1 MADWEASVKFKAD
14 STEFNSAIKSASAQV
29 REMQSALK
37 LNAEQMK
44 TMGTSADSLTQRE
57 KLLAQEA
64 EALAAKKAALA
75 DKLKLAEECFGA
87 DSTQASSLRTQ
98 LSGLET
104 QSVRVEAEMS
114 DVNAQL
120 QAQREAAAKAE
131 TATEQLSGTI
141 SSQEKELE
149 ELKKQ
154 YVEAVLQYGKNSKE
168 AKSLG
173 SQISSLSG
181 ELKENEKSMSDA
193 EKAAAVLDQTTEEA
207 AAAAKKSA
215 EGWTTFKGVIADLAS
230 EAIQAAI
237 NALRELAS
245 EVMETGIETET
256 AFAKLETISG
266 ADAID
271 DLTDSMRELS
281 TETGVSAA
289 ELADVAYNAISAGSS
304 AEEAADV
311 VEAATKLGVAGFAD
325 TSDALSILSTAMNSY
340 GDEAGTVEEISDSLI
355 QVQNLGVTT
364 IGELA
369 SGMGK
374 AISTAS
380 AYSVNLGNLESAYV
394 SLTKAGISTEE
405 STTYLSSMLNELGDS
420 GSGVSAILQEQTG
433 KSFTELM
440 EDGYSLSDVLGI
452 LYDSVDGDST
462 ALMNLWSSAD
472 AGKASNAIVNQ
483 GLETFN
489 ENLEAITDSA
499 GATESAYETMA
510 DTTET
515 KLAIM
520 EQSFA
525 DLGLS
530 IFEGLEEP
538 LDSAIGFVTDTVI
551 PAIKTL
557 MDNFDTIA
565 PIITAAAAAFVAYKT
580 AMSISSVIETVTKAT
595 QGMSVAQAALNAVMN
610 ANPIA
615 IVVAL
620 LAGLVTAIVTLWNTN
635 EDFRNAVTEI
645 WEGFK
650 STVSGVVDAVTGFFS
665 NLGES
670 AGNLV
675 SSIADGWND
684 LTGKASSIWSGITGT
699 LSGAWDS
706 IKSTASTAVT
716 NVATSVSTKWNAI
729 KSTTSTVFNG
739 VKSVAS
745 TAWSGIKSS
754 VSNTVSSVATSVST
768 KWNAIKSTTS
778 TVFSGVKSAAS
789 TAWSGIKSVISNG
802 ASGALSTVTSKFN
815 SIKSSISGVM
825 DSAKNTVSNAI
836 SKIKSFFNFTWS
848 LPKLKMPHITIKGKF
863 SLSPLSVPSFSI
875 SWYKEGGVLN
885 AATIFG
891 ASGSSLLGGGEAG
904 PEAVAPIDVLQSYVA
919 AAVDRSLSDSLS
931 QVAQAIEALAQRPIY
946 LNVNG
951 KTFAAATAGD
961 FDTALGSR
969 QALSARG
976 LCL

>member
-1 MADWEASVKFKAD
+1 MADREASVKFKAD

-44 TMGTSADSLTQRE
+44 AMGTSADSLTQRE

-64 EALAAKKAALA
+64 EALASKKAALA

-104 QSVRVEAEMS
+104 QSVKVAAEMA

-120 QAQREAAAKAE
+120 QAQWEAEARAE

-141 SSQEKELE
+141 SNQEKELE

-154 YVEAVLQYGKNSKE
+154 YVEAVLQYGDTSDE
-168 AKSLG
+168 AKALAA
-173 SQISSLSG
+173 QITDLSG
-181 ELKENEKSMSDA
+181 ELKENKSTM
-193 EKAAAVLDQTTEEA
+193 AAAEDAADALDQTMGDAGDAVEDAGDAAEE
-207 AAAAKKSA
+207 SS
-215 EGWTTFKGVIADLAS
+215 EGWTTFKGVVADLAS
-230 EAIQAAI
+230 SVIKEAVSALQDLAQAAYDAAVEVDEGYDTIIKKTGATGDALEDLYDVADSVFTSLPVEMSDVGTAVGEVNTRFQATGYEFEFLTTQFLVFAVI
-237 NALRELAS
+237 NDTDVNISIDTVDKIMTQWGLDIDDTSSLLGLLTS
-245 EVMETGIETET
+245 KGQETGISMDSLMSSVSENGSTFKALGLNLEESVELLAQMEANGVDTSTALSGLKKAVTNLTDAGMSEEEALNSVIDSIKNAETET
-256 AFAKLETISG
+256 E
-266 ADAID
+266 
-271 DLTDSMRELS
+271 
-281 TETGVSAA
+281 
-289 ELADVAYNAISAGSS
+289 
-304 AEEAADV
+304 
-311 VEAATKLGVAGFAD
+311 
-325 TSDALSILSTAMNSY
+325 ALSIAQETFGTKGAAEMATAIREGRLDLDDLSVSMDDYA
-340 GDEAGTVEEISDSLI
+340 DTVEDTYNATLSPWDEMT
-355 QVQNLGVTT
+355 VATNNLKVAGADLVTG
-364 IGELA
+364 ILEDLA
-369 SGMGK
+369 PAFEDMVDFMTGT
-374 AISTAS
+374 AIPA
-380 AYSVNLGNLESAYV
+380 VGNLA
-394 SLTKAGISTEE
+394 
-405 STTYLSSMLNELGDS
+405 
-420 GSGVSAILQEQTG
+420 
-433 KSFTELM
+433 
-440 EDGYSLSDVLGI
+440 
-452 LYDSVDGDST
+452 
-462 ALMNLWSSAD
+462 
-472 AGKASNAIVNQ
+472 
-483 GLETFN
+483 
-489 ENLEAITDSA
+489 
-499 GATESAYETMA
+499 
-510 DTTET
+510 
-515 KLAIM
+515 
-520 EQSFA
+520 
-525 DLGLS
+525 
-530 IFEGLEEP
+530 
-538 LDSAIGFVTDTVI
+538 
-551 PAIKTL
+551 
-557 MDNFDTIA
+557 DNFDAIA

-580 AMSISSVIETVTKAT
+580 AMGISSVIETVTKAT

-650 STVSGVVDAVTGFFS
+650 STVSGVVDAVVGFFS

-684 LTGKASSIWSGITGT
+684 LTGKASSIWDGITGI
-699 LSGAWDS
+699 LSNAWGS
-706 IKSTASTAVT
+706 IQSTVSDTASD
-716 NVATSVSTKWNAI
+716 VAAGVSEKWQSI
-729 KSTTSTVFNG
+729 KSTTSTVWN
-739 VKSVAS
+739 
-745 TAWSGIKSS
+745 GIKSS
-754 VSNTVSSVATSVST
+754 VSTAVSNVATSVST

-789 TAWSGIKSVISNG
+789 TAWNGIKSVISTG
-802 ASGALSTVTSKFN
+802 VSGALSTVTSKFN
-815 SIKSSISGVM
+815 AIKSSISSVM
-825 DSAKNTVSNAI
+825 DSAKSIVSNAI

-848 LPKLKMPHITIKGKF
+848 LPILKMRHITIQVKIR
-863 SLSPLSVPSFSI
+863 LSPLSVPSFSL

-891 ASGSSLLGGGEAG
+891 ASGNSLLGGGEAG

-919 AAVDRSLSDSLS
+919 AAVDRSLSDYLS
-931 QVAQAIEALAQRPIY
+931 QVAQAIEALAERPIY

>member
-1 MADWEASVKFKAD
+1 MADREASVKFKAD

-44 TMGTSADSLTQRE
+44 AMGTSADSLTQRE

-104 QSVRVEAEMS
+104 QSVKVAAEMA

-120 QAQREAAAKAE
+120 QAQQEAATKAE
-131 TATEQLSGTI
+131 TATEQLTGTI
-141 SSQEKELE
+141 SSQQSELDG
-149 ELKKQ
+149 LKKQ
-154 YVEAVLQYGKNSKE
+154 YVEAVLQYGDTSDE
-168 AKSLG
+168 AKALAA
-173 SQISSLSG
+173 QITDLSG
-181 ELKENEKSMSDA
+181 DLKENKSTM
-193 EKAAAVLDQTTEEA
+193 AAAEDAADALDQTMGDAGDAVEDAGNAAEE
-207 AAAAKKSA
+207 SS
-215 EGWTTFKGVIADLAS
+215 EGWTTFRGVVADLTASVIKEAISALQDLAQAAYDAAVELDEGYDTIIKKTGATGGALEEMYDVADSVFTSLPVEMSDVGTAVGEVNTRFQSTGDELEDLTTQFLEFAEINDTDVNNSIDTVDKTLTQSRLDIDVTYSLLGLLTAKGQETGISMDSLMSSVSENGSTFKALGLDLEESVELLAQMEANGVDTSTALSGLKKAVTNLTDAGMSEEEALNSVINSIKNAETETEALSIAQETFGTKGAAEMATAIREGRLDLDDLSVSMEDYADTVEDTYNATLSPWDEMTVATNTLKEAGADLATDIL
-230 EAIQAAI
+230 ED
-237 NALRELAS
+237 LVPVFEDM
-245 EVMETGIETET
+245 VDFMTG
-256 AFAKLETISG
+256 
-266 ADAID
+266 
-271 DLTDSMRELS
+271 
-281 TETGVSAA
+281 TG
-289 ELADVAYNAISAGSS
+289 
-304 AEEAADV
+304 
-311 VEAATKLGVAGFAD
+311 
-325 TSDALSILSTAMNSY
+325 M
-340 GDEAGTVEEISDSLI
+340 
-355 QVQNLGVTT
+355 
-364 IGELA
+364 
-369 SGMGK
+369 
-374 AISTAS
+374 
-380 AYSVNLGNLESAYV
+380 
-394 SLTKAGISTEE
+394 
-405 STTYLSSMLNELGDS
+405 
-420 GSGVSAILQEQTG
+420 
-433 KSFTELM
+433 
-440 EDGYSLSDVLGI
+440 
-452 LYDSVDGDST
+452 
-462 ALMNLWSSAD
+462 
-472 AGKASNAIVNQ
+472 
-483 GLETFN
+483 
-489 ENLEAITDSA
+489 
-499 GATESAYETMA
+499 
-510 DTTET
+510 
-515 KLAIM
+515 
-520 EQSFA
+520 
-525 DLGLS
+525 
-530 IFEGLEEP
+530 
-538 LDSAIGFVTDTVI
+538 
-551 PAIKTL
+551 PAVKTL
-557 MDNFDTIA
+557 ANNFDTIA

-580 AMSISSVIETVTKAT
+580 AMGISSVIETVTKAT

-615 IVVAL
+615 IVAAL
-620 LAGLVTAIVTLWNTN
+620 LVGLGTAIVTLWNTN

-665 NLGES
+665 NLGAS
-670 AGNLV
+670 ASSLG
-675 SSIADGWND
+675 SSISDAWETVKSATSTAWN
-684 LTGKASSIWSGITGT
+684 G
-699 LSGAWDS
+699 
-706 IKSTASTAVT
+706 IKSTVSNTVSS
-716 NVATSVSTKWNAI
+716 VATSVSTKWNAI
-729 KSTTSTVFNG
+729 KSTTSTVFSG

-754 VSNTVSSVATSVST
+754 VSTAVTNVATSVST

-815 SIKSSISGVM
+815 AIKSSISGVM

-848 LPKLKMPHITIKGKF
+848 LPKLKMPHISIKGSF

-919 AAVDRSLSDSLS
+919 AAVDRSISDSLS
-931 QVAQAIEALAQRPIY
+931 QVAQAIEALAERPIY
-946 LNVNG
+946 MNVNG
-951 KTFAAATAGD
+951 KMFAAAMAGD
-961 FDTALGSR
+961 VDSALGSR